1 MISTE
6 SSMPLDTALKLA
18 RMKIIFGFLLL
29 LSLIALAAVIALKSV
44 TEAESYGLMPI
55 VTALATLA
63 GGFSNWAFG
72 QHSVQVHEP
81 GKEDEGPKEIS
92 T

>member
-1 MISTE
+1 MISTPNAI
-6 SSMPLDTALKLA
+6 PLEVAMRLA
-18 RMKIIFGFLLL
+18 RLKIIFGFLLL
-29 LSLIALAAVIALKSV
+29 GSLIALAAVIAVGKV

-72 QHSVQVHEP
+72 QHSVQIQP
-81 GKEDEGPKEIS
+81 NGKEQTPEDIS